1 MLELSDLIN
10 SDNKEISFKAQ
21 ALIEVEQGLKRHLIS
36 KSEAK
41 ELLEDIERTTEI
53 KEGASDIVL
62 KSLLLSSV
70 AVLMEL
76 V

>member
-21 ALIEVEQGLKRHLIS
+21 ALIEVEQGLRRGLIS
-36 KSEAK
+36 KAEAR